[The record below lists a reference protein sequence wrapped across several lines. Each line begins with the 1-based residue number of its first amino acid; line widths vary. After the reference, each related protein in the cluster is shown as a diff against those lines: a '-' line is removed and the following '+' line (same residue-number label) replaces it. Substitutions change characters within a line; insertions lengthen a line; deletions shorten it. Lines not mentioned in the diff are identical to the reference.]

1 MVKPVRG
8 SCINKGSSING
19 YYGYDGSESKEFLS
33 PKLVRSRRQLLENQ
47 NCLKLLIYFK
57 LAIFSTHT
65 PQILGSIF
73 KLGEIINLIKASEI
87 SGNTANAHAII
98 QIRQESSTLS
108 FNFVTDTIVNWHS

>member
-19 YYGYDGSESKEFLS
+19 YYGYDGNGSESKEFVS

-73 KLGEIINLIKASEI
+73 KLREIINLKPVKLV
-87 SGNTANAHAII
+87 G
-98 QIRQESSTLS
+98 IRPMPMQ
-108 FNFVTDTIVNWHS
+108 